1 MPRARRT
8 LHDETD
14 DPMTNPR
21 EGDEAVDWRTQIDQT
36 EGRALTAAEEQEA
49 QEGEEVRN
57 VTDRLRAVAS
67 KMGADRVRVKVYRRT
82 RAGGLEWCRDYSPEE
97 FVAGEL
103 DMVREE
109 WGSGDYQIRAIG
121 PRGVLMRENL
131 TIAKPL
137 DAAPNPRQS
146 GSPELAQAIEL
157 LARGQERII
166 EALATRPDPAAQLQ
180 QTIALMVSMR
190 EAMGLNVPPPAP
202 APAANPTAMLSEII
216 GAVRQL
222 REVAAEVTEP
232 KADPTD
238 PAAMLPM
245 ILDMVKSSQSAQPQM
260 LAPVTVP
267 PSFAQQSE
275 QPTDVQI
282 PQSFAEAMPE
292 TAPAM
297 QPETVTMNPIQT
309 LILRGLLNKL
319 LGMARQGVPP
329 AVAGE
334 WIAEKIPDELLSYLE
349 LDTCAD
355 ILISVAPE
363 AAQYRDWLDASR
375 QAALAALEGD
385 DGAEGSD
392 IPAGQ

>member
-14 DPMTNPR
+14 DPMSNPR
-21 EGDEAVDWRTQIDQT
+21 EGDDAIDWRTQVDQT

-82 RAGGLEWCRDYSPEE
+82 RAGALEWCQDYSPEE

-103 DMVREE
+103 DMVREQ

-166 EALATRPDPAAQLQ
+166 EALAMRPDPAAQMQ
-180 QTIALMVSMR
+180 QTLALMVSMR

-202 APAANPTAMLSEII
+202 VAAANPTAMLSEII

-232 KADPTD
+232 KADPSD
-238 PAAMLPM
+238 PAAMLPA
-245 ILDMVKSSQSAQPQM
+245 IFDMVKAAQSQSVPQT
-260 LAPVTVP
+260 LP
-267 PSFAQQSE
+267 P
-275 QPTDVQI
+275 VQI
-282 PQSFAEAMPE
+282 PASFEQVGAGPADVQVPQAMPE
-292 TAPAM
+292 S
-297 QPETVTMNPIQT
+297 QPDQNMNTIQA
-309 LILRGLLNKL
+309 LVLRGLLRKL
-319 LGMARQGVPP
+319 LSIAQ
-329 AVAGE
+329 AGKSPE
-334 WIAEKIPDELLSYLE
+334 EGGDWIAEKLPDEMLGYLD
-349 LDTCAD
+349 LDNCVE

-363 AAQYRDWLDASR
+363 AAQHRDWLEAAR
-375 QAALAALEGD
+375 LAALRALEGD
-385 DGAEGSD
+385 EGEDGPD
-392 IPAGQ
+392 VPAKP